1 LAFTT
6 TTPLFLDPYQKNRS
20 TGNFIVIDPL
30 TFHTVAAGMVIDR
43 GHHDQD
49 TDTAD
54 TGKEDTEK
62 KDIQAASNL
71 HRETALV
78 TREEREARVGQRAV
92 TIWMTGLSGSGK
104 STIAKS
110 VERSLFDAGNHV
122 FFLDGDNLRHGLN
135 RNLGFSREDR
145 SENLRR
151 AAEVAALF
159 NQAGMTVLCAF
170 ISPYEEDRARAK
182 EIIGKDRFIEVHVTA
197 PLELCES
204 RDPHGLYQKA
214 RRGEISH
221 FTGVSD
227 SYEPPSSP
235 DLTLDTGV
243 LSLEECVLAVLEWRF
258 SVG

>member
-1 LAFTT
+1 
-6 TTPLFLDPYQKNRS
+6 
-20 TGNFIVIDPL
+20 
-30 TFHTVAAGMVIDR
+30 
-43 GHHDQD
+43 
-49 TDTAD
+49 
-54 TGKEDTEK
+54 
-62 KDIQAASNL
+62 
-71 HRETALV
+71 
-78 TREEREARVGQRAV
+78 
-92 TIWMTGLSGSGK
+92 
-104 STIAKS
+104 
-110 VERSLFDAGNHV
+110 
-122 FFLDGDNLRHGLN
+122 
-135 RNLGFSREDR
+135 
-145 SENLRR
+145 
-151 AAEVAALF
+151 
-159 NQAGMTVLCAF
+159 MTVLCAF